1 MNRQVSPDPV
11 IGSFAEAA
19 IFQLRLALALTPLQR
34 LQDLESMIQFNA
46 DAEARNP
53 AIKWAAAQL
62 RG

>member
-11 IGSFAEAA
+11 IGSFAEAE
-19 IFQLRLALALTPLQR
+19 IFQLRLGLALTPVQR
-34 LQDLESMIQFNA
+34 LEDLESMIQFNA

-53 AIKWAAAQL
+53 AIKWAAAKL

>member
-1 MNRQVSPDPV
+1 MNRQTPPDHV
-11 IGSFAEAA
+11 IGSFAEAQ
-19 IFQLRLALALTPLQR
+19 IFQLRLGLALTPMQR

-46 DAEARNP
+46 DVEERNP